1 MNKLIMSSSFFFE
14 KKKKKPR
21 SKNLNVKDNDNAGKC
36 FIVSLL
42 YLFATGIVLLIS
54 FLVLLISF
62 LWTPEGLKRTQV
74 SLESSAV

>member
-1 MNKLIMSSSFFFE
+1 M
-14 KKKKKPR
+14 
-21 SKNLNVKDNDNAGKC
+21 NLNVKGNDNAGKY

-54 FLVLLISF
+54 FLR
-62 LWTPEGLKRTQV
+62 TPEGLKRTQV

>member
-1 MNKLIMSSSFFFE
+1 MNKLTMSSSFFFG
-14 KKKKKPR
+14 KKKKKTQHKKTPQ
-21 SKNLNVKDNDNAGKC
+21 SMNLNVKGNDNAGKC

-54 FLVLLISF
+54 FLR
-62 LWTPEGLKRTQV
+62 TPEGLKRTQV